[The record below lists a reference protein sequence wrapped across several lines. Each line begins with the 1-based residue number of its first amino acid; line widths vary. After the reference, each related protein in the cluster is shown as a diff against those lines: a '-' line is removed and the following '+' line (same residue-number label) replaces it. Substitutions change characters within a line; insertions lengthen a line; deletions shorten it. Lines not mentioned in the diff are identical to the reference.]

1 MHMFERKSKRN
12 VKDDCIEAEP
22 VELKASKQAF
32 GPALLHSKDDID
44 TIISN
49 DVAFV
54 GTLFCNGVVTVEGTI
69 EGDMYCAEA
78 IISPGGTVL
87 GSVIAP
93 NVVIAGNI
101 RGDVYADRVALQST
115 AHILGDI
122 VHAELGMELEAVF
135 EGSARRKQDP
145 LASAPTP
152 NSYLDVVAPAQSGRS
167 AA

>member
-1 MHMFERKSKRN
+1 MFERKSKRTEK
-12 VKDDCIEAEP
+12 KDDVIEAEP

-44 TIISN
+44 TIISH
-49 DVAFV
+49 DVSFV
-54 GTLFCNGVVTVEGTI
+54 GTLLCNGVVTVEGTI
-69 EGDMYCAEA
+69 EGDMYCSQAF
-78 IISPGGTVL
+78 ISPGAVVL

-101 RGDVYADRVALQST
+101 RGDVYADRVNLEST

-122 VHAELGMELEAVF
+122 VHTELGMELEAVF
-135 EGSARRKQDP
+135 EGAARRKDDP
-145 LASAPTP
+145 LSFAPTP
-152 NSYLDVVAPAQSGRS
+152 NSYLDIVAPAQSKRS